1 MLLKEHVSSC
11 MNKSCLILLV
21 FAIVL
26 FVSLFRLGS
35 VLLFDVDEA
44 VFAEAT
50 KEMVQSGDYI
60 TTTYNGDVRYDK
72 PIFFYW
78 MMALSY
84 KAFGINEFGA
94 RFPSAFAGCLLAA
107 ALFFFVRHFLGVSKA
122 IYAVLSMVLS
132 TYYFIYSRSAVTDMV
147 LTLFITLSLFCF
159 YLSLKHDRRFI
170 YGFYSFS
177 ALAFLTK
184 GLIGIIFP
192 AAIALI
198 FLLVTEG
205 IGGVR
210 KMLHF
215 KAAVLFLV
223 IGVPWY
229 AAEYDIQG
237 NEFVEQFFLK
247 HHFKRYTEV
256 ISGHKGPFYYY
267 FAALIVGLFPWV
279 AFLPAGISKLFK
291 DRDSLLLF
299 SGIWLA
305 FIVFFF
311 SFATT
316 KLPDYI
322 LSAVPAAAIL
332 IASGMTEDGMRW
344 KRSAWGF
351 IGMVT
356 AAAGLAFV
364 FLPPYLSQKG
374 ITATGWM
381 SIVAV
386 IVLAMAALCF
396 YVVFT
401 ARPLYGVMSTVMF
414 IFLMTLVVTVLP
426 MASDYLQGAL
436 YKYSMYGKVKA
447 HDDERIIA
455 YGLNK
460 PSIVFYSG
468 HKVAMAGGIDTLQKL
483 IAEGKGRIVIA
494 KAKDAER
501 LKQFGLIVCDTDK
514 EYVLLERE

>member
-1 MLLKEHVSSC
+1 MV
-11 MNKSCLILLV
+11 LLV
-21 FAIVL
+21 FAAVL

-50 KEMVQSGDYI
+50 KEMVESGDYI
-60 TTTYNGDVRYDK
+60 TTTFNGDVRYDK

-94 RFPSAFAGCLLAA
+94 RFPSALAGCLLAA
-107 ALFFFVRHFLGVSKA
+107 ALFFFARYFLGVSKA
-122 IYAVLSMVLS
+122 VYAVLSMVLS
-132 TYYFIYSRSAVTDMV
+132 AYYLIYSRSAVTDMV

-184 GLIGIIFP
+184 GLIGIVFP

-210 KMLHF
+210 KMIHF
-215 KAAVLFLV
+215 KAAILFLV

-229 AAEYDIQG
+229 AAEYAVKG
-237 NEFVEQFFLK
+237 GEFIEQFFIK

-267 FAALIVGLFPWV
+267 FAALVVGLFPWV
-279 AFLPAGISKLFK
+279 AFLPAGIRKLFK
-291 DRDSLLLF
+291 DKDPLLLF
-299 SGIWLA
+299 SGIWLF
-305 FIVFFF
+305 FIVVFF

-322 LSAVPAAAIL
+322 LSAIPAASLL
-332 IASGMTEDGMRW
+332 IASGMAEEAGRW
-344 KRSAWGF
+344 KLSAWGF
-351 IGMVT
+351 IGLVSG
-356 AAAGLAFV
+356 AAGVALI
-364 FLPPYLSQKG
+364 FLPSYLAQKG
-374 ITATGWM
+374 ITVTGWM
-381 SIVAV
+381 PIVAV
-386 IVLAMAALCF
+386 IALAMATLCF
-396 YVVFT
+396 YATFT
-401 ARPLYGVMSTVMF
+401 ARPLYGAMFSVMF
-414 IFLMTLVVTVLP
+414 AFLMTLVVTALP
-426 MASDYLQGAL
+426 VASDYLQGTL
-436 YKYSMYGKVKA
+436 YKYSLYGKEKA
-447 HDDERIIA
+447 HADERIIA
-455 YGLNK
+455 YGINF
-460 PSIVFYSG
+460 PSIVFYSH
-468 HKVAMAGGIDTLQKL
+468 HKVAHVRGREALQLYVREKGDR
-483 IAEGKGRIVIA
+483 IAIA
-494 KAKDAER
+494 KIKDLDVFSGTGFTV
-501 LKQFGLIVCDTDK
+501 LKK
-514 EYVLLERE
+514 ENGYALLERE